1 MSNTLL
7 NVHTYG
13 CYVHTLRLASES
25 TAPKPTASAAFN
37 PVDGPQLSAEKQ
49 RDPNEVAS
57 DVQSPP
63 KGKPTGAYSS
73 SPSIHVFHYLQD
85 SDESDFSVTILDDAP
100 GESKFREI
108 IQTIADYSSVDA
120 LPALVFA
127 TNRVVR
133 LPSEKATDRQQSLT
147 LSTSPALVDMVN
159 VWYEEFAKRDH
170 LREAQ
175 RTVPFHTMFKARENR
190 PSLKLFK
197 SADPWLPFEVAKN
210 PPNTFPW
217 LPLPNDRFKIREC
230 DVWHLETQSRI
241 TLRAVNFV
249 EADLQA
255 ISNPSIPG
263 ALRELLMAQLPLVVR
278 MIAQVQSAVL
288 AQIVQLRRDRYLAL
302 VQRIAP
308 EDVSRL
314 RHAPLN
320 AENDLFPGDLLRE
333 INAFTKDFLHD
344 SAMLNMAKLS
354 TSQPSGGQ
362 HGRSSSRKHGA
373 TKKRQQPANDG
384 WRRFDDDHKHPS
396 LPSVVPTPHTPAFAP
411 TATLRTVS
419 PTRSVGSN
427 DDWRIVFL
435 SELKRLEA
443 LRVLQDSVPVGGRLR
458 MFWQEWQLIGASR
471 KVVRWFRKGYPLPFS
486 PDGRELALRH
496 VSTHSPAHLMVDYSS
511 DPVRHEA
518 LHGKVEELLA
528 KSAIEPLPVGQLAFF
543 NRVFLV
549 PKKTGG
555 FRLILDVSK
564 LNEWLQVDKFHMDTV
579 QVIRAAVEEGM
590 WAVSIDLSDAYH
602 HIPIRTSDTC
612 FLAFQV
618 GSRCFRYVALPFGLS
633 PAPQVFTAALTALKM
648 YARKTWEIPVFQYL
662 DDWLLLSR
670 SERRL
675 AEASCRFVEV
685 CLRLGLLVNL
695 SKSQLVPT
703 QRIEHL
709 GVDWDLQSATVRP
722 PTLRVESLVATLL
735 TIRRTMRAP
744 LPLLESVRGQ
754 MVAMEKLVRHG
765 RINFRVFQ
773 AAVTRALQS
782 GRNNRWVKLPLTCRP
797 NLSWWA
803 VPTRLLQGVPS
814 TPPKPTVTVA
824 TDASTEGWGA
834 TWNDKTLKGKWSR
847 SFSSLHINALE
858 LTAVLLALKEWGH
871 LWVNHAVMFLMDNR
885 TAVSYVSK
893 QGGTRSSCSTR
904 IAESIFAR
912 ADECQLSISAAY
924 LPGERN
930 VIADMLSRQGQVLK
944 TEWHLNQEMFQWI
957 CSRSPFGTP
966 TIDLFANKFNK
977 QLARYMS
984 PCPDTLAVAVD
995 ALTSDWPDEV
1005 LYAFPPWAILDRFVI
1020 KCHQEQPLR
1029 LILVAPLLTSA
1040 AWYPPLRSHAR
1051 WVQPL
1056 QPSQIVLSQ
1065 PHWNH
1070 VHPEP
1075 ERLFLGAWFIQWRA

>member
-1 MSNTLL
+1 M
-7 NVHTYG
+7 
-13 CYVHTLRLASES
+13 
-25 TAPKPTASAAFN
+25 
-37 PVDGPQLSAEKQ
+37 
-49 RDPNEVAS
+49 
-57 DVQSPP
+57 
-63 KGKPTGAYSS
+63 
-73 SPSIHVFHYLQD
+73 FHYLQD
-85 SDESDFSVTILDDAP
+85 SAESDVSVTILDDTP

-133 LPSEKATDRQQSLT
+133 LPSEKASDRQQSLT

-159 VWYEEFAKRDH
+159 VWFEEMSKRDH
-170 LREAQ
+170 LRDTQ
-175 RTVPFHTMFKARENR
+175 RAVPFNTMFKARENR

-210 PPNTFPW
+210 PPNSFPW
-217 LPLPNDRFKIREC
+217 LVQPNDRFKIREC

-241 TLRAVNFV
+241 TLRAINFV

-255 ISNPSIPG
+255 ITNPDIPET
-263 ALRELLMAQLPLVVR
+263 LRDLLMAQLPLVVR

-288 AQIVQLRRDRYLAL
+288 AQILQLRRDRYLSL

-314 RHAPLN
+314 RHAPIN
-320 AENDLFPGDLLRE
+320 AENDLFPIGLLRE
-333 INAFTKDFLHD
+333 INTFTKDFLHD
-344 SAMLNMAKLS
+344 SAMLNMANL
-354 TSQPSGGQ
+354 SQPHSTVGRNGQSASRKGGQ
-362 HGRSSSRKHGA
+362 S
-373 TKKRQQPANDG
+373 KKRQHPPNDG
-384 WRRFDDDHKHPS
+384 WRRFDVESEHPP
-396 LPSVVPTPHTPAFAP
+396 LPVVVPAPEPPAVIP
-411 TATLRTVS
+411 TAPLRSVSPIGSVGQTHCWRLAFRVELARLETLR
-419 PTRSVGSN
+419 
-427 DDWRIVFL
+427 
-435 SELKRLEA
+435 K
-443 LRVLQDSVPVGGRLR
+443 LQDSVPVGGRLR
-458 MFWQEWQLIGASR
+458 FFWEEWRSIGASR
-471 KVVRWFRKGYPLPFS
+471 KVVRWFRKGYPLPFA
-486 PDGRELALRH
+486 PDGREQAVRLM
-496 VSTHSPAHLMVDYSS
+496 SPTSPAYLMVDYSS
-511 DPVRHEA
+511 DTVRQEA
-518 LHGKVEELLA
+518 LHCKIEELLA
-528 KSAIEPLPVGQLAFF
+528 KSAIEPLPDGQLAFF

-564 LNEWLQVDKFHMDTV
+564 LNEFLVVDKFHMDTV
-579 QVIRAAVEEGM
+579 QVIRSAVEEGM

-602 HIPIRTSDTC
+602 HIPIRSGDSS

-618 GSRCFRYVALPFGLS
+618 GSRRFRYVALPFGLS

-648 YARKTWEIPVFQYL
+648 FARKSWEIPVFQYL
-662 DDWLLLSR
+662 DDWLLLSC
-670 SERRL
+670 SEEHL
-675 AEASCRFVEV
+675 AHACCRFVEC

-695 SKSQLVPT
+695 AKSQLVPT

-709 GVDWDLQSATVRP
+709 GVDWDLRTATVRP
-722 PTLRVESLVATLL
+722 PISRVEPLVATLTTL
-735 TIRRTMRAP
+735 RRTMRAP

-754 MVAMEKLVRHG
+754 MVAMEKLIRHG

-773 AAVTRALQS
+773 AVVTKALQA
-782 GRNNRWVKLPLTCRP
+782 GRNNRWVKLPLACRP
-797 NLSWWA
+797 NLTWWA
-803 VPTRLLQGVPS
+803 VPSRLLQGVPS

-834 TWNDKTLKGKWSR
+834 TWNDRTLKGKWSR

-858 LTAVLLALKEWGH
+858 LTAVLLALKEWGD
-871 LWVNHAVMFLMDNR
+871 LWSNHTVLFLMDNR

-912 ADECQLSISAAY
+912 ADECHLSVSAVY

-930 VIADMLSRQGQVLK
+930 VIADMLSRQGQVLR
-944 TEWHLNQEMFQWI
+944 TEWHLNSETFRWI

-966 TIDLFANKFNK
+966 SLDLFANKFNK
-977 QLARYMS
+977 QLPRYMS
-984 PCPDTLAVAVD
+984 PCPDSLAVAVD
-995 ALTSDWPDEV
+995 ALTADWPSEV
-1005 LYAFPPWAILDRFVI
+1005 LYAFPPSTILDRVVI
-1020 KCHQEQPLR
+1020 KCHQEKPQR
-1029 LILVAPLLTSA
+1029 LILVAPLLTGA

-1051 WVQPL
+1051 WVQPIL
-1056 QPSQIVLSQ
+1056 PSLLVLSQ

-1075 ERLFLGAWFIQWRA
+1075 ERLSLGAWFIQWRA